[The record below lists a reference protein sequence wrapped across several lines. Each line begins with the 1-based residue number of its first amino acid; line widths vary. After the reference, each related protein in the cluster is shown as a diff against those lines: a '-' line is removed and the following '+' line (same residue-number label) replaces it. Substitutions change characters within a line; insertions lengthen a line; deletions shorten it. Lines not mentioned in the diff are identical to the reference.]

1 MHTFRQ
7 GNCTEEFTNLN
18 NCKKDEIR
26 QNYRKKIV
34 MQGGESNPA
43 FTLDNL

>member
-7 GNCTEEFTNLN
+7 GNCAEEFTNLN
-18 NCKKDEIR
+18 NGKKKKIR

-34 MQGGESNPA
+34 MKGGESNPA

>member
-7 GNCTEEFTNLN
+7 GDCTKEFTNLN
-18 NCKKDEIR
+18 NGKKKKIR
-26 QNYRKKIV
+26 QNYHKKIV